1 MKSRECVGRNPLI
14 LSVYFHVFCLRM
26 SFVSIRLVVM
36 TQNVRKGRKTRE
48 EDKVQQAYKKKRRR
62 KSPRNTVSPCCVYV
76 LTGRYH
82 CAQSKSPSQRQLGY
96 LYTDQHRRSRETPS
110 SRTMMLINWPYHPA
124 ESISVSAWFY
134 CQRVWCPLCRRWKT
148 EVV

>member
-48 EDKVQQAYKKKRRR
+48 EDKVQQAYKKKEKISQEHSLTLLCIRTHW
-62 KSPRNTVSPCCVYV
+62 TVSLWSVQI
-76 LTGRYH
+76 
-82 CAQSKSPSQRQLGY
+82 AQPTTAGL
-96 LYTDQHRRSRETPS
+96 
-110 SRTMMLINWPYHPA
+110 LIY
-124 ESISVSAWFY
+124 
-134 CQRVWCPLCRRWKT
+134 
-148 EVV
+148 